1 MVHLRGAELISP
13 WNSRIDTSWHLAG
26 GWFSSRC
33 DHGWKVTDQMEVLRG
48 FSIAMFDH
56 RRVLGDSRGGY
67 WDMLSDIWGIVL
79 VSSWWCWFWN
89 HVGPHPAF
97 MIKLQ
102 AKVWTL
108 KSFKIFFEKISIN
121 IHFWKLNWKE
131 ISKDLKSSQKYA
143 YTHVCM
149 CIYIYIFVWI
159 SLNMLKHIHSFGDFG
174 TCRSRQRGCC
184 LYHGVLQQ
192 FGAAWSHGTPWNPKY
207 DDHPLGCW
215 WFLGDTIFKQTK
227 YFFLGHV
234 QKREISARSQFFD
247 HSAAS
252 MFEIAHFFAYPKWN
266 EIENLLPAA
275 FTTESTPAITTDST
289 YFHPLRDP
297 AVPPVPPVPPS
308 GKSSPISVGKSRSSS
323 WKSHPSI
330 HSLDLCTFL
339 NYDLTWWSSN
349 HHSYID
355 YIDVSGCWPV
365 LFGYTMRRWEEIFKN
380 N

>member
-1 MVHLRGAELISP
+1 MFETTNQQLIYALIWSYMKVSCYQTWAPWSWNMHSSVYTWTLQRIPQTNPNPLKQKKTDIGSIYRQFQAWIFAFPSFLGFYGAFPEKNGGTPMVHLRGAELISP

-149 CIYIYIFVWI
+149 CIYIYI
-159 SLNMLKHIHSFGDFG
+159 SLFGYPW
-174 TCRSRQRGCC
+174 TCLNTSIR
-184 LYHGVLQQ
+184 LETLALA
-192 FGAAWSHGTPWNPKY
+192 GAGK
-207 DDHPLGCW
+207 
-215 WFLGDTIFKQTK
+215 GD
-227 YFFLGHV
+227 
-234 QKREISARSQFFD
+234 
-247 HSAAS
+247 
-252 MFEIAHFFAYPKWN
+252 
-266 EIENLLPAA
+266 AA
-275 FTTESTPAITTDST
+275 FTTACFSSLAPPEAMEPHGTPNMMI
-289 YFHPLRDP
+289 
-297 AVPPVPPVPPS
+297 
-308 GKSSPISVGKSRSSS
+308 
-323 WKSHPSI
+323 I
-330 HSLDLCTFL
+330 H
-339 NYDLTWWSSN
+339 
-349 HHSYID
+349 
-355 YIDVSGCWPV
+355 
-365 LFGYTMRRWEEIFKN
+365 
-380 N
+380 